1 MGQARIA
8 AVKWAVFFFFY
19 AYAPTFF
26 LMYLRI
32 CVMPYLLF
40 IP

>member
-8 AVKWAVFFFFY
+8 AVKWAK
-19 AYAPTFF
+19 FF
-26 LMYLRI
+26 LCICTNIFFMYLRI